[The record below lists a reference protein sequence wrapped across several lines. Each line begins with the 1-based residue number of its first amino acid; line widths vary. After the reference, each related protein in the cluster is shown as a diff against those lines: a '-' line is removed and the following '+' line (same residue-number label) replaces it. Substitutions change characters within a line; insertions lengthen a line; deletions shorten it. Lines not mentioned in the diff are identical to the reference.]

1 MLAFIKEFGLSFVT
15 CEKCGATRKSALG
28 LLTHQEE
35 CGLDQEAL
43 EKTKISCEYCGSRLK
58 AYCLSIHLQNHCFEL
73 KRREREA
80 KELEQEKNAEEKKEI
95 DGAILVTESGRIKR
109 RSVLQ

>member
-1 MLAFIKEFGLSFVT
+1 MLAFIKESGLSFVT
-15 CEKCGATRKSALG
+15 CEKCGTTRRSALG

-58 AYCLSIHLQNHCFEL
+58 AYCLSIHLQNHCVEL
-73 KRREREA
+73 KKRERKA
-80 KELEQEKNAEEKKEI
+80 KELEEKKKVEENKTI
-95 DGAILVTESGRIKR
+95 DEPILVTESGRIKR